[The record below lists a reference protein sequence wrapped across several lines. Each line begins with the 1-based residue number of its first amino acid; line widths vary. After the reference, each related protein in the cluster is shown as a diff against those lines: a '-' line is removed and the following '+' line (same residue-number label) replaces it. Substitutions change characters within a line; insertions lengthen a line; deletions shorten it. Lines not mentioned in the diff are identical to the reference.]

1 MVSFVRNEKNEP
13 DHFYSLARISNLK
26 IHSVKFPPIRF
37 SVSKFMKNN
46 FGIFKGEKIQEVS
59 IIFDSYAAPYVK
71 RENEILHKK

>member
-1 MVSFVRNEKNEP
+1 
-13 DHFYSLARISNLK
+13 
-26 IHSVKFPPIRF
+26 
-37 SVSKFMKNN
+37 MKNN